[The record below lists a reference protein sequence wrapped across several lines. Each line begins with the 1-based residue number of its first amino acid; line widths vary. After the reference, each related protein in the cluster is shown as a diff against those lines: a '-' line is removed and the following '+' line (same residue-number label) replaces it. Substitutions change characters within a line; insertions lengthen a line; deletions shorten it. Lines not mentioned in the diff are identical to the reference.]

1 VVKPARGCDRR
12 PMAKASFNRR
22 PRGQRTP
29 PRDTHARE
37 AEAMTVPAIP
47 EHRYRTKPTAA
58 HVYTMPVVRELPS
71 QPIESSE
78 SRTW

>member
-1 VVKPARGCDRR
+1 
-12 PMAKASFNRR
+12 MAKASFNRR

-37 AEAMTVPAIP
+37 AEAMTVAAIP
-47 EHRYRTKPTAA
+47 EHRDRTKPTVA

-71 QPIESSE
+71 QPVESSE